1 MVLRFRL
8 TDTSVLTDS
17 TKYALFM
24 IHINAKGAFEDLGVE
39 KFEFIAALDGTTF
52 AICGGFDKKHF
63 PMSEYKVGVTVPPF
77 HPWCRGCT
85 APYFEDMKGI
95 STRAARH
102 KDGTEYSVP
111 NDMTYSKWKKTQD
124 EAAEISEKPLKN
136 NGESGIIN
144 TEEMLRRK
152 GSAHRRIGSQGQQI
166 IDVPTYNKLTKEF
179 KANGGMIIRG
189 EEAEEHL
196 KKHHAHASYLV
207 SFNTAVISDEATIS
221 DVLEEMYHAKQD
233 RLNMF
238 GSVVDKEV
246 RLRREI
252 DAQKYMLEL
261 VDKYK
266 IPHDE
271 VETTKRNLK
280 HYEEELEKHLKK
292 GV

>member
-1 MVLRFRL
+1 
-8 TDTSVLTDS
+8 
-17 TKYALFM
+17 
-24 IHINAKGAFEDLGVE
+24 
-39 KFEFIAALDGTTF
+39 
-52 AICGGFDKKHF
+52 
-63 PMSEYKVGVTVPPF
+63 
-77 HPWCRGCT
+77 
-85 APYFEDMKGI
+85 
-95 STRAARH
+95 
-102 KDGTEYSVP
+102 
-111 NDMTYSKWKKTQD
+111 
-124 EAAEISEKPLKN
+124 
-136 NGESGIIN
+136 
-144 TEEMLRRK
+144 MLRRK
-152 GSAHRRIGSQGQQI
+152 GSAHRRIGSKGQQI

-179 KANGGMIIRG
+179 RKNGGMIIRG

-196 KKHHAHASYLV
+196 KKRPAHASYL
-207 SFNTAVISDEATIS
+207 SPLNTAVISDEATIS
-221 DVLEEMYHAKQD
+221 DVLEEMYHAEQD